1 MADLLFRPVFED
13 LVRVGEARGMGL
25 GDGPVA
31 GLLNDI
37 QRKMEGVR
45 PAVDVFL
52 LRTRRSAA
60 LDAEGVQ
67 YGLIFFMVEIGAVFR
82 FLYGGDAF
90 LGPA

>member
-1 MADLLFRPVFED
+1 
-13 LVRVGEARGMGL
+13 MGL
-25 GDGPVA
+25 CDGPVA

-45 PAVDVFL
+45 PAIDVFL

-67 YGLIFFMVEIGAVFR
+67 YGIIFFMVEIGAVFASCTEVMPSSAQPKAT
-82 FLYGGDAF
+82 FSM
-90 LGPA
+90 